1 MNTPQAGGTTATSFE
16 GLKRATTAGQP
27 RQLPADAHDV
37 GAAVL
42 SLDDY
47 RRRSEHRARWANQ
60 RAAAGLLRGERV
72 ADCQRSLTRMGV
84 TVEKIEDT
92 GRTEFAGVLT
102 CDSRWHCPL
111 CAAKLTEKSRVELQ
125 QGMTLWVRDGGA
137 IYLLTFTFPHDV
149 SLSLAD
155 GVEKMQAAQKKMK
168 GDRRYKKIMADAG
181 AIGAVKA
188 LEVTHGKNG
197 WHPHVHALI
206 FARPNSE
213 SVLTDIREIWAA
225 AVEREG
231 LGRVNVHGFDVRGG
245 DFAADYVAKFG
256 KEPGD
261 ESKRA
266 AQAHWSASHELTKGH
281 TKQTQR
287 MKGATPFTL
296 LRWYREGDAQ
306 SGALFVEYAQAFKGK
321 AQLYWSPG
329 LRKKIDLLELQQ
341 PKPPAPLRVALLHLS
356 YEDWHAVL
364 RHNARWEL
372 LYVAER
378 YGGEAAAALIDRLR
392 RHRGSFQDD
401 FRVFDDITGHYLGWA
416 SICPAAL
423 ERRAA

>member
-1 MNTPQAGGTTATSFE
+1 MLQ
-16 GLKRATTAGQP
+16 
-27 RQLPADAHDV
+27 
-37 GAAVL
+37 
-42 SLDDY
+42 
-47 RRRSEHRARWANQ
+47 
-60 RAAAGLLRGERV
+60 GERV

-111 CAAKLTEKSRVELQ
+111 CAAKLTEHSRVELQ
-125 QGMTLWVRDGGA
+125 RGMTLWCRDGGA
-137 IYLLTFTFPHDV
+137 VYLLTFTFPHDV
-149 SLSLAD
+149 SLSLAE

-168 GDRRYKKIMADAG
+168 GIRAYKQIMADVG
-181 AIGAVKA
+181 SIGAVKA

-197 WHPHVHALI
+197 WHPHVHMLV
-206 FARPNSE
+206 FARQNQENNFGGVRDLWASAVE
-213 SVLTDIREIWAA
+213 SV
-225 AVEREG
+225 G
-231 LGRVNVHGFDVRGG
+231 LGRVNDHGFDCRGG

-256 KEPGD
+256 KEPGE

-306 SGALFVEYAQAFKGK
+306 SGALFVEYAKAFKGK

-329 LRKKIDLLELQQ
+329 LRKKIDLLELQM
-341 PKPPAPLRVALLHLS
+341 PSKPPVRVVVIRLS
-356 YEDWHAVL
+356 PDDWRMVL

-378 YGGEAAAALIDRLR
+378 YGGDGASALLDKLRQSRGGWSDRMRYDTGLPPAEFKLLRGLAA
-392 RHRGSFQDD
+392 
-401 FRVFDDITGHYLGWA
+401 
-416 SICPAAL
+416 
-423 ERRAA
+423 